1 MKRLQVLAKND
12 PGIFFFFFSE
22 TKVWFIIKLYLLS
35 NRKDGGNMPL
45 RANGLNY
52 FPRVP
57 HVLQSRS

>member
-12 PGIFFFFFSE
+12 PGNFGGFAE
-22 TKVWFIIKLYLLS
+22 TKVWFTIKLYLLP

-45 RANGLNY
+45 RANRLND

-57 HVLQSRS
+57 HVVQSRS